1 MESAITE
8 AFLKSVQVSIDK
20 CLADVKEESRK
31 FAAAINAVK
40 NIPNASP
47 VHIETGHLE
56 QRLATLELAYQRQV
70 QKTIAGLSEDIGELD
85 TRLSAIEKVQE
96 EPVNSWSYVGES
108 DWPGPSKKNEVV
120 IDDRTTEVNFGLT
133 DLLVNVN
140 HVEDD
145 DVVMQTSGSKKE
157 ETVPVQQTPE
167 SKPEANPEVEAETE
181 AEAAEAE
188 EETEEEAIQ
197 LEEFEHDGESYYK
210 DADNNLYKLNDD
222 GEVDE
227 TPFGRWLEKKKMIKP
242 Y

>member
-8 AFLKSVQVSIDK
+8 AFLKSVQVSIEK

-31 FAAAINAVK
+31 FAAALNAVK

-47 VHIETGHLE
+47 ISCIPDTGHLE
-56 QRLATLELAYQRQV
+56 QRLTTLELAYQRQV

-85 TRLSAIEKVQE
+85 TRLSAMEKVQE
-96 EPVNSWSYVGES
+96 EPVNSWSYVDQS

-120 IDDRTTEVNFGLT
+120 VDDRTTEVDFGLT

-145 DVVMQTSGSKKE
+145 DVVMLPSKKE
-157 ETVPVQQTPE
+157 QAIPVQP
-167 SKPEANPEVEAETE
+167 E
-181 AEAAEAE
+181 AEAKPEAEAE
-188 EETEEEAIQ
+188 EEAVE
-197 LEEFEHDGESYYK
+197 LEEFEHDGEAYYK

-222 GEVDE
+222 GEVNE
-227 TPFGRWLEKKKMIKP
+227 TPFGRWLEKKKMIKL

>member
-8 AFLKSVQVSIDK
+8 AFLKSVQVSIEK

-31 FAAAINAVK
+31 FAAALNAVK
-40 NIPNASP
+40 HIPNASQP
-47 VHIETGHLE
+47 DASHLE

-70 QKTIAGLSEDIGELD
+70 QKTIAGLSEDIGDLD

-96 EPVNSWSYVGES
+96 EPVNSWPYAAETE
-108 DWPGPSKKNEVV
+108 WPGPSKKNEEV
-120 IDDRTTEVNFGLT
+120 IDDRSTTVDFGLT

-145 DVVMQTSGSKKE
+145 DDVVMSVNTVEVKSGPKE
-157 ETVPVQQTPE
+157 E
-167 SKPEANPEVEAETE
+167 SKEEP
-181 AEAAEAE
+181 E
-188 EETEEEAIQ
+188 EEESLQ
-197 LEEFEHDGESYYK
+197 LEEFEHEGESYYK
-210 DADNNLYKLNDD
+210 DDDNNLYKVNDD

-227 TPFGRWLEKKKMIKP
+227 TPIGRWLEKKKTIKL

>member
-8 AFLKSVQVSIDK
+8 AFLKSVQVSIEK
-20 CLADVKEESRK
+20 CLADCKEESRK
-31 FAAAINAVK
+31 FAAALNAVK

-47 VHIETGHLE
+47 VLDTGHLE
-56 QRLATLELAYQRQV
+56 QRLTTLELAYQRQV

-85 TRLSAIEKVQE
+85 TRLSAMEKVQE

-120 IDDRTTEVNFGLT
+120 VDDRTTEVDFGLT

-145 DVVMQTSGSKKE
+145 DVVMLPSKKE
-157 ETVPVQQTPE
+157 QAVPVQQIP
-167 SKPEANPEVEAETE
+167 E
-181 AEAAEAE
+181 AEAKPEPEAE
-188 EETEEEAIQ
+188 EEAVE
-197 LEEFEHDGESYYK
+197 LEEFEHDGEAYYK

-222 GEVDE
+222 GEVNE
-227 TPFGRWLEKKKMIKP
+227 TPFGRWLEKKKTIKL

>member
-8 AFLKSVQVSIDK
+8 AFLKSVQTSIEK

-31 FAAAINAVK
+31 FAAALNAVK
-40 NIPNASP
+40 NLPSASP
-47 VHIETGHLE
+47 IQDTGHLE

-96 EPVNSWSYVGES
+96 EPVSSWSYIGES
-108 DWPGPSKKNEVV
+108 EWPGPSKKNEVV
-120 IDDRTTEVNFGLT
+120 VDDRTTEVDFGLS
-133 DLLVNVN
+133 DVLVNVN

-145 DVVMQTSGSKKE
+145 VIMLSSGSKKE
-157 ETVPVQQTPE
+157 EATPVQQIPE
-167 SKPEANPEVEAETE
+167 AKPETKPEPKPEPEPE
-181 AEAAEAE
+181 PEEEAE
-188 EETEEEAIQ
+188 EEAVE
-197 LEEFEHDGESYYK
+197 LEEFNHNGKTYYK

-227 TPFGRWLEKKKMIKP
+227 TPFGRWLEVKKMIKL

>member
-8 AFLKSVQVSIDK
+8 AFLKSVQVSIEK

-31 FAAAINAVK
+31 FAAALNAVK

-47 VHIETGHLE
+47 VLMDTGHLE

-96 EPVNSWSYVGES
+96 EPVSTWSYVGES
-108 DWPGPSKKNEVV
+108 EWPGPSKKNEVV
-120 IDDRTTEVNFGLT
+120 VDDRTTEVDFGLT

-140 HVEDD
+140 HVEDN
-145 DVVMQTSGSKKE
+145 DVIMLSSKKE
-157 ETVPVQQTPE
+157 DVKTPVQEKPNAKPE
-167 SKPEANPEVEAETE
+167 SGPEPEPEVE
-181 AEAAEAE
+181 E
-188 EETEEEAIQ
+188 EVEESLE

-210 DADNNLYKLNDD
+210 DADNNLYTLNDD
-222 GEVDE
+222 GEVNE
-227 TPFGRWLEKKKMIKP
+227 TPIGRWLEKKKTIKL

>member
-20 CLADVKEESRK
+20 CLAEVKEESRK

-40 NIPNASP
+40 NLPSASP
-47 VHIETGHLE
+47 VQMDTGHLE

-85 TRLSAIEKVQE
+85 MRLSAIEKVQE
-96 EPVNSWSYVGES
+96 EPVSTWSYVGES

-120 IDDRTTEVNFGLT
+120 VDDRTTEVDFGLT

-145 DVVMQTSGSKKE
+145 DVVMLSPPSKKE
-157 ETVPVQQTPE
+157 EVKAPVQEEKKAEPE
-167 SKPEANPEVEAETE
+167 PEED
-181 AEAAEAE
+181 AE
-188 EETEEEAIQ
+188 ESLE

-222 GEVDE
+222 GEVNE
-227 TPFGRWLEKKKMIKP
+227 TPIGRWLEKKKTIKL

>member
-31 FAAAINAVK
+31 FTAAINAVK

-47 VHIETGHLE
+47 VSCIPETGHLE
-56 QRLATLELAYQRQV
+56 QRLTTLELAYQRQV

-85 TRLSAIEKVQE
+85 TRLSAMEKVQE
-96 EPVNSWSYVGES
+96 EPVNSWSYVDQS

-120 IDDRTTEVNFGLT
+120 VDDRTTEVDFGLT

-145 DVVMQTSGSKKE
+145 DVVMLPSKKE
-157 ETVPVQQTPE
+157 QAAPVQQI
-167 SKPEANPEVEAETE
+167 PEAEAKPVLLAKPEVEPE
-181 AEAAEAE
+181 AEAE
-188 EETEEEAIQ
+188 EEAVE
-197 LEEFEHDGESYYK
+197 LEEFEHDGEAYYK

-227 TPFGRWLEKKKMIKP
+227 TPFGRWLEKKKMIKL

>member
-20 CLADVKEESRK
+20 CLAEVKEESRK

-40 NIPNASP
+40 NLPTASP
-47 VHIETGHLE
+47 ILDTGHLE
-56 QRLATLELAYQRQV
+56 QRLTTLELAYQRQV

-96 EPVNSWSYVGES
+96 EPVSAWTYNADNE
-108 DWPGPSKKNEVV
+108 WPGPSKKNEVV
-120 IDDRTTEVNFGLT
+120 VDDQTTEVDFGLS
-133 DLLVNVN
+133 DVVVNVN

-145 DVVMQTSGSKKE
+145 DVVMLSSSKKE
-157 ETVPVQQTPE
+157 ETAPEPVIKPE
-167 SKPEANPEVEAETE
+167 SKPTIQAKEVEPE
-181 AEAAEAE
+181 AEVVEAAEEAE
-188 EETEEEAIQ
+188 EEGLE
-197 LEEFEHDGESYYK
+197 LEEFVHKDETYYK

-227 TPFGRWLEKKKMIKP
+227 TPIGRWLEKKKTIKL

>member
-8 AFLKSVQVSIDK
+8 AFLKSVQVSIEK

-47 VHIETGHLE
+47 VLMDTGHLE

-96 EPVNSWSYVGES
+96 EPVSTWSYVGES

-120 IDDRTTEVNFGLT
+120 VDDRTTEVDFGLT

-145 DVVMQTSGSKKE
+145 DVVMLTSKKE
-157 ETVPVQQTPE
+157 EAAPVQQTAE
-167 SKPEANPEVEAETE
+167 AKPEAEAEAEAEPEPEVE
-181 AEAAEAE
+181 
-188 EETEEEAIQ
+188 EEAVE
-197 LEEFEHDGESYYK
+197 LEEFEHDGEAYYK

-222 GEVDE
+222 GEVNE
-227 TPFGRWLEKKKMIKP
+227 TPFGRWLEKKKMIKL